1 MDLKLYHT
9 ETCRYCHVVMDFI
22 EENDLDV
29 ELVDAT
35 YDVQGKRDII
45 NKGGKMQV
53 PMLLIDDEKAMYES
67 KDIIAWL
74 DENLK

>member
-9 ETCRYCHVVMDFI
+9 ETCMYCHVVMDFI

-53 PMLLIDDEKAMYES
+53 PMLLIDNEKAMYES